1 MEIIP
6 EDLTGRQN
14 FMVNKILIVGG
25 AGYIGGNM
33 VDYIGKIP
41 SIRTC
46 SYKISVLDSLVYE
59 DRYLKQVDFF
69 NLDIRDTKSLDKII
83 HNYDTV
89 VFLAALVGD
98 PACAVDKQLS
108 YEINVTP
115 VKWLADNYKGKIVF
129 MSTCSVYG
137 KNDDLIDETATPN
150 PLSVYAETKLEAEQY
165 LHIVRPDSL
174 IFRLGTLYG
183 LGDTHSRLR
192 LDLVVNVLTLKA
204 ALGETLSVFG
214 GEQWRPLLHVKD
226 VATATYFGIDN
237 KLSGIYN
244 LSERNATMRDIAET
258 IVSEIPTAK
267 VEYSEIPFQDMRNY
281 KVKTD
286 KISATGWR
294 PHYGLVHGIK
304 EMYDVFKQKRIKKIE
319 DDVYRNGNY
328 IKKLY
333 GKH

>member
-1 MEIIP
+1 M
-6 EDLTGRQN
+6 D
-14 FMVNKILIVGG
+14 NKILVVGG

-33 VDYIGKIP
+33 VDYFLKTPTTKI
-41 SIRTC
+41 S
-46 SYKISVLDSLVYE
+46 SYKPSVLDSLVYE
-59 DRYLKQVDFF
+59 ERYLKQIQFF
-69 NLDIRDTKSLDKII
+69 NVDVRDTKELDKIV
-83 HNYDTV
+83 HNFNTV

-98 PACAVDKQLS
+98 PACAVDKTLS
-108 YEINVTP
+108 YDINVTP
-115 VKWLADNYKGKIVF
+115 VKWITDNYRGKIVF

-165 LHIVRPDSL
+165 LHTVRPDSL

-204 ALGETLSVFG
+204 TLNETLCVFG

-226 VATATYFGIDN
+226 VATATLFGLEN
-237 KLSGIYN
+237 NLSGIYN
-244 LSERNATMRDIAET
+244 LSETNCTMKNIAET
-258 IVSEIPTAK
+258 ILQEIPSSK
-267 VEYSEIPFQDMRNY
+267 IQYSDIPFQDMRNY
-281 KVKTD
+281 KVKND
-286 KISATGWR
+286 KIMQTGWK
-294 PHYGLVHGIK
+294 PAYNLVGGIK
-304 EMYDVFKQKRIKKIE
+304 EMYNVFKEKRIKKIE

>member
-1 MEIIP
+1 MK
-6 EDLTGRQN
+6 T
-14 FMVNKILIVGG
+14 LIVGG
-25 AGYIGGNM
+25 AGYIGGHM
-33 VDYIGKIP
+33 VDFFNRAPNTNKK
-41 SIRTC
+41 
-46 SYKISVLDSLVYE
+46 SYKTSVLDHLIYE
-59 DRYLKQVDFF
+59 DRYLKQVEFF
-69 NLDIRDTKSLDKII
+69 NEDIRNTKRLDKIV
-83 HNYDTV
+83 HNFHTV

-108 YEINVTP
+108 YDINVTP

-137 KNDDLIDETATPN
+137 KNDDLIDETAEPN

-165 LHIVRPDSL
+165 LHSARPESL

-204 ALGETLSVFG
+204 ALGETLNVFG

-226 VATATYFGIDN
+226 VTTAAFFGLEND
-237 KLSGIYN
+237 LSGIYN
-244 LSERNATMRDIAET
+244 LSEKNCTMRDIAET
-258 IVSEIPTAK
+258 IVQEIPSAK
-267 VEYSEIPFQDMRNY
+267 VEYSDIPFQDMRNY
-281 KVKTD
+281 KVKND
-286 KISATGWR
+286 KITQTGWR
-294 PHYGLVHGIK
+294 PHYNLIGGIK
-304 EMYDVFKQKRIKKIE
+304 EMYNVFREKRIKKID

-333 GKH
+333 GKY